1 MYQQRNLE
9 LRKQSLVTRVI
20 GRKKNACNKQ
30 TPLPS
35 GNSHT
40 QTPQKYPFSATHP
53 IHIHDRERGIF
64 SASNLRIPNLT
75 FIIIFCIKTLYF
87 IRRGFGTAVS
97 KQKRTHIGKKERE
110 RTEFHNSFSTKY
122 ISECH
127 FGGI

>member
-1 MYQQRNLE
+1 MLCINKETE

-53 IHIHDRERGIF
+53 LHIHDRERGIF

-87 IRRGFGTAVS
+87 IRRGFG
-97 KQKRTHIGKKERE
+97 KQFQNRRGPISERKRERE
-110 RTEFHNSFSTKY
+110 QNSITVFRQN
-122 ISECH
+122 I
-127 FGGI
+127 